1 MAGLAAATLVLAGC
15 VSHTSPKTQPT
26 PAPTVPD
33 PKLLEAIPLQRG
45 DIITVDLQGTPTLM
59 PQLPPMTLSGEG
71 KINLP
76 YLDASVPTIG
86 YTPHE
91 LEDIIRAR
99 YVPKYFTHISVTVTP
114 GARYYSVSGEVN
126 DKTGQA
132 GKLVYKGKTTVLGA
146 IGEAGGFNDFA
157 AKKRVQLTRQDGTIL
172 FEDCVKAL
180 KNPKLDLEVF
190 PGDKIF
196 VDKETLAE
204 AARHLLGH

>member
-1 MAGLAAATLVLAGC
+1 MAGLAAAALVLAGC
-15 VSHTSPKTQPT
+15 ISHTSPKTQPT
-26 PAPTVPD
+26 PAPTVAD

-86 YTPHE
+86 YSPHE

-114 GARYYSVSGEVN
+114 G
-126 DKTGQA
+126 
-132 GKLVYKGKTTVLGA
+132 
-146 IGEAGGFNDFA
+146 
-157 AKKRVQLTRQDGTIL
+157 TR
-172 FEDCVKAL
+172 
-180 KNPKLDLEVF
+180 
-190 PGDKIF
+190 
-196 VDKETLAE
+196 
-204 AARHLLGH
+204 